1 MNRRIAPPQPFA
13 PVDSAETAMALAR
26 GSAWAFWIWA
36 AVGLLQAGLVWFQ
49 GDAAHQDVRGATTG
63 FMIFFAGLAAVLG
76 WMQHRKPNRVLPV
89 FGLAWALYELSALSV
104 GLLVGAPL
112 AAPGLPGWS
121 IALGAAVMVLCLLLH
136 IGGLRGAAAMGRLAS
151 APSGDQA

>member
-13 PVDSAETAMALAR
+13 PVDSTETAKALAR

-36 AVGLLQAGLVWFQ
+36 GIGLMQAGLVWFH
-49 GDAAHQDVRGATTG
+49 GDAAHQETRGATTG
-63 FMIFFAGLAAVLG
+63 FMIVFAGFAILLG
-76 WMQHRKPNRVLPV
+76 WMQWRRPNRILPG

-112 AAPGLPGWS
+112 AAPGLPDWS
-121 IALGAAVMVLCLLLH
+121 IALAGAAMVLCLLLH
-136 IGGLRGAAAMGRLAS
+136 IGGLRGAAALAQS
-151 APSGDQA
+151 APTRPAGKP